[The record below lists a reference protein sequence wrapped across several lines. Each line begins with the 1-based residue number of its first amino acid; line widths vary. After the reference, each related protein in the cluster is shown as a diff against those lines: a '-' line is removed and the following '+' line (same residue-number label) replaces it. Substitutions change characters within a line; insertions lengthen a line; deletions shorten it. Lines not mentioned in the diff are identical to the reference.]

1 MLNARA
7 ERRAREANARA
18 VRAIAESDGPLAI
31 VVGHGPVGQQVDR
44 LLREAGRTTV
54 IIDLNM
60 DVITSLSASGR
71 AAIFGDA
78 TLPEVLEQAGIT
90 RATHVIVTTPHSSDV
105 HALIQNVRDTSPKT
119 RVLLRTKYL
128 REATQVRQLGAHV
141 AVVDEV
147 ESAVALAEAV
157 LAETGASQEVIRD
170 EAGRVRRELQ
180 SAERPSHR

>member
-1 MLNARA
+1 M
-7 ERRAREANARA
+7 
-18 VRAIAESDGPLAI
+18 
-31 VVGHGPVGQQVDR
+31 
-44 LLREAGRTTV
+44 
-54 IIDLNM
+54 
-60 DVITSLSASGR
+60 
-71 AAIFGDA
+71 
-78 TLPEVLEQAGIT
+78 
-90 RATHVIVTTPHSSDV
+90 TTPHSSDV